1 MRDKKMTENTK
12 SHRICA
18 MNSTTQSLM
27 LKISLKR
34 LANIQHRMFV
44 TAIATALLNL
54 GHAQSDTGDVE
65 DAMRNLT
72 KAMKIY
78 VALHGTNHRIVAANL
93 NYLGYAYQQMGM
105 VEKGKEELERA
116 VEIMKQYSPLHPG
129 NNHDWYNESS
139 ASHRTYITHKLQI

>member
-1 MRDKKMTENTK
+1 
-12 SHRICA
+12 
-18 MNSTTQSLM
+18 
-27 LKISLKR
+27 
-34 LANIQHRMFV
+34 MFV

-65 DAMRNLT
+65 DAVRNLT

-116 VEIMKQYSPLHPG
+116 VEIMEQYSPLHPG
-129 NNHDWYNESS
+129 NKHW
-139 ASHRTYITHKLQI
+139 

>member
-1 MRDKKMTENTK
+1 MRSPRENKKMAENTE
-12 SHRICA
+12 SHRICE

-27 LKISLKR
+27 RKISLKR
-34 LANIQHRMFV
+34 FANIQRRMFV

-65 DAMRNLT
+65 DAVRNLT

-78 VALHGTNHRIVAANL
+78 VALHGTNHRIVVANL
-93 NYLGYAYQQMGM
+93 NYLGYAYQQMGL

-116 VEIMKQYSPLHPG
+116 VEIMEQYSPLHPG
-129 NNHDWYNESS
+129 NKHW
-139 ASHRTYITHKLQI
+139 